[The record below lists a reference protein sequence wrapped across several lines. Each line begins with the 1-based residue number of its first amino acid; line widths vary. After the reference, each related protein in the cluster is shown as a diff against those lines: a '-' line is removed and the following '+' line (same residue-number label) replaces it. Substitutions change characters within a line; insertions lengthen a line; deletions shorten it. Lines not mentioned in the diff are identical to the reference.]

1 MDIFKLAN
9 EIASNMSSDE
19 KQSMDEM
26 DMDKMISHVTKNVF
40 KMMNG
45 LKGLHN
51 EREITTPEKVIPA
64 PHKISYPR
72 TKDIRFDLNV
82 DLEDF
87 YMGKKKKLNVRR
99 KRVQLINGKEV
110 IVEEKKRLVIPIEKG
125 MKDGTQIK
133 FTGEADQLPSHT
145 PGDILINLI
154 ENEHEIFQRDGDNLV
169 IIKNINLYEV
179 YSLNFNVKHLD
190 NTVFKIVKEPLDV
203 LQLDDCIRKVAG
215 KGMPIHKTNK
225 HGDLFIRFNV
235 VIPKK
240 LELAKLEQVK
250 EIFNE
255 NYLSEYEKT
264 IKNDSTTLDEFVLE
278 NVNSDS
284 DVSDLE
290 LSEGSSSDLSDS
302 EVSDLQKQLDEINSD
317 SD

>member
-1 MDIFKLAN
+1 
-9 EIASNMSSDE
+9 
-19 KQSMDEM
+19 
-26 DMDKMISHVTKNVF
+26 
-40 KMMNG
+40 
-45 LKGLHN
+45 
-51 EREITTPEKVIPA
+51 
-64 PHKISYPR
+64 
-72 TKDIRFDLNV
+72 
-82 DLEDF
+82 
-87 YMGKKKKLNVRR
+87 MGKKKKLNVRR

-110 IVEEKKRLVIPIEKG
+110 VVEEKKRLVIPIEKG

-133 FTGEADQLPSHT
+133 FAGEADQLPSHT
-145 PGDILINLI
+145 PGDIIINLI

-203 LQLDDCIRKVAG
+203 LHLDDCIRRVAG

-235 VIPKK
+235 IIPKK

-255 NYLSEYEKT
+255 SYLSEYEKS
-264 IKNDSTTLDEFVLE
+264 IKSTTTLDEFVLE

-290 LSEGSSSDLSDS
+290 VSEGSSSELSDS

>member
-9 EIASNMSSDE
+9 EIAGNMSSDE
-19 KQSMDEM
+19 KQSMEEM

-40 KMMNG
+40 KMMGG

-51 EREITTPEKVIPA
+51 ERENTPEKVIPA

-110 IVEEKKRLVIPIEKG
+110 VVEEKKRLVIPIEKG

-133 FTGEADQLPSHT
+133 FAGEADQLPSHT
-145 PGDILINLI
+145 PGDIIINLI
-154 ENEHEIFQRDGDNLV
+154 ENEHEFFQRDGDNLV
-169 IIKNINLYEV
+169 IIKNINLSEV
-179 YSLNFNVKHLD
+179 YSLNFFVKHLD
-190 NTVFKIVKEPLDV
+190 NTVIKIGKEPLDV

-240 LELAKLEQVK
+240 LELATLEKVK

-255 NYLSEYEKT
+255 KYLSEYEKS
-264 IKNDSTTLDEFVLE
+264 IHVNSILDEFVLE

-290 LSEGSSSDLSDS
+290 LSEEGSSSELSDS

>member
-1 MDIFKLAN
+1 
-9 EIASNMSSDE
+9 
-19 KQSMDEM
+19 
-26 DMDKMISHVTKNVF
+26 
-40 KMMNG
+40 
-45 LKGLHN
+45 
-51 EREITTPEKVIPA
+51 
-64 PHKISYPR
+64 
-72 TKDIRFDLNV
+72 
-82 DLEDF
+82 
-87 YMGKKKKLNVRR
+87 MGKKKKLNVRR

-110 IVEEKKRLVIPIEKG
+110 VVEEKKRLVIPIEKG

-133 FTGEADQLPSHT
+133 FAGEADQLPSHT
-145 PGDILINLI
+145 PGDIIINLI

-203 LQLDDCIRKVAG
+203 LQLDDCIRRVAG

-240 LELAKLEQVK
+240 LELATLEKVK

-255 NYLSEYEKT
+255 SYLSEYEKS
-264 IKNDSTTLDEFVLE
+264 IKNDNILDEFVLE

-290 LSEGSSSDLSDS
+290 VSEGSSSELSDS